1 MLKATQRQQ
10 LQHHPQQQ
18 QHSPCRPTQR
28 RRQQQQQQRSRWT
41 RTNLIFTPL
50 SIRSH
55 MLRMPTK
62 MCAKVSQLGNKKKYI
77 KKIPPIKREKS
88 AWKQKG
94 TGELRESEK
103 FARLLHDEQS
113 RRPTIFAY
121 DLFTQ
126 PICWPSWRLHTLHFA
141 PRKSKENLSQP
152 WNCLWKFHRIY
163 FFFDTWVVGERN
175 LPSVCANN
183 AVCTTKQG
191 LKLVKFAWGNFV
203 AYFTVVRA
211 LNVVHQLKFG
221 NVLVRRSIEV
231 WQQRSVEHFV
241 NEFFSF
247 LPWAVIY
254 FTENWI

>member
-1 MLKATQRQQ
+1 
-10 LQHHPQQQ
+10 
-18 QHSPCRPTQR
+18 
-28 RRQQQQQQRSRWT
+28 
-41 RTNLIFTPL
+41 
-50 SIRSH
+50 

-62 MCAKVSQLGNKKKYI
+62 MCAKVSQLGNKKTIY

-88 AWKQKG
+88 TWKQKG

-126 PICWPSWRLHTLHFA
+126 AICWPSWRLHILHFA

-152 WNCLWKFHRIY
+152 WNCLWKFHRIF

-203 AYFTVVRA
+203 FYSCAGFKCCPST
-211 LNVVHQLKFG
+211 
-221 NVLVRRSIEV
+221 EV
-231 WQQRSVEHFV
+231 WQRFGEENNWQKLMLEGKKF
-241 NEFFSF
+241 ET
-247 LPWAVIY
+247 LIY
-254 FTENWI
+254 QQFR